1 MNNSKKAL
9 IVEGG
14 GSRGVFSFGV
24 IDSFIHASYNPFD
37 VHLGVSNGAVVQL
50 WYLLAVSDY
59 NLDKM
64 LFSAS
69 KDYVNFKN
77 IFFNKSIMN
86 FTKLYADAN
95 KVFPID
101 FDRLTSHLMN
111 KSFYV
116 VVSDAQSGHSEY
128 IELDRHNY
136 VNQLLATGSLP
147 VLMREPIML
156 NGLRKYDGGI
166 TDPLPVKKAYELG
179 AREMVVIRTYEK
191 EFIRKNKLE
200 NYIAALFTKSYPQIS
215 LALKKN
221 AQVYNQALDFI
232 RNPPADCTITEICP
246 PARLTATRTTTDP
259 EIMKANYK
267 IGLNTGK
274 EYLNKIL

>member
-1 MNNSKKAL
+1 
-9 IVEGG
+9 
-14 GSRGVFSFGV
+14 
-24 IDSFIHASYNPFD
+24 
-37 VHLGVSNGAVVQL
+37 
-50 WYLLAVSDY
+50 
-59 NLDKM
+59 
-64 LFSAS
+64 
-69 KDYVNFKN
+69 
-77 IFFNKSIMN
+77 
-86 FTKLYADAN
+86 
-95 KVFPID
+95 
-101 FDRLTSHLMN
+101 
-111 KSFYV
+111 
-116 VVSDAQSGHSEY
+116 

-179 AREMVVIRTYEK
+179 AREIVVIRTYEK

-274 EYLNKIL
+274 EFLNKIL